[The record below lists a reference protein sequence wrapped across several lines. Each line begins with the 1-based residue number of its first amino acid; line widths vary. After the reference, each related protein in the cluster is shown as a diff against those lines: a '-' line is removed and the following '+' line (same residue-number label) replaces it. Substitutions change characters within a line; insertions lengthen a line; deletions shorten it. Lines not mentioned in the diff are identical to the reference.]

1 MLSRRLRVQL
11 RATGPRRSSLRLPQS
26 DLPGLRARDDAA
38 PARRSFPRFE
48 QHYCPEF
55 SCLLG
60 RTVDPVDLDI
70 RQPKRPPRT
79 ALDDPAAQMPACV
92 EGQVRAGMAA
102 FGAGSDSLKRRR

>member
-55 SCLLG
+55 SRLLG